1 MAPPSWTSGGDTE
14 ARSAWGFN
22 LPLVIFTLAFILIPV
37 GGTLLTS
44 LYRDVTFLPDRFVGL
59 QNYLRLFSDLHFWQS
74 VRFTLLFVAVSVVL
88 ELFFGLIFALV
99 LNETMPGRGLLR
111 VVVLVP
117 WAIPIAV
124 SARVWELVYNY
135 EFGLFNYLIQWGGLS
150 DSPVN
155 WLGSSAG
162 AFAAI
167 VISDVWKTTP
177 FMTIILLAGF
187 STIPQDL
194 YHQARVDGTH
204 FAQRFRYITLPLLRP
219 VIVVALL
226 FRTIDAIRIFDLIYV
241 LTGGGPG
248 GATTSLSLYSFRYY
262 VSGDFGYGSAVS
274 LIVFL
279 LAGLL
284 ATCYIRVGRF
294 TEVLR

>member
-1 MAPPSWTSGGDTE
+1 MAGPKRRFGDAE
-14 ARSAWGFN
+14 IRSAWFFN
-22 LPLVIFTLAFILIPV
+22 LPLALFTAAFILIPV

-44 LYRDVTFLPDRFVGL
+44 LYRDVTFLPDRFIGI
-59 QNYLRLFSDLHFWQS
+59 QNYVRLFGDPHFWQS
-74 VRFTLLFVAVSVVL
+74 LRFTLLFVAVSVIL
-88 ELFFGLIFALV
+88 ELVFGLVFALV
-99 LNETMPGRGLLR
+99 LNEAMPGRGLLR

-135 EFGLFNYLIQWGGLS
+135 EFGLFNYLIQQAGLA
-150 DSPVN
+150 DAPIN

-194 YHQARVDGTH
+194 YRQAMVDGAH
-204 FAQRFRYITLPLLRP
+204 FLQRFRHVTLPLLRP

-284 ATCYIRVGRF
+284 AVCYIRVGKF
-294 TEVLR
+294 TEVLQ

>member
-1 MAPPSWTSGGDTE
+1 MANQNHRFTGKGDV
-14 ARSAWGFN
+14 RSAWLFN
-22 LPLVIFTLAFILIPV
+22 LPLVLLTAAFILVPV

-44 LYRDVTFLPDRFVGL
+44 LQRDVTFLPDRFVGL

-74 VRFTLLFVAVSVVL
+74 VRFTLLFVLVSVTL
-88 ELFFGLIFALV
+88 ELGFGMTFALL
-99 LNETMPGRGLLR
+99 LNENLPGRGLLR
-111 VVVLVP
+111 VIVLVP

-124 SARVWELVYNY
+124 SARVWQLVYNY
-135 EFGLFNYLIQWGGLS
+135 EFGLFNYLVQHMGLS
-150 DSPVN
+150 DNPVN
-155 WLGSSAG
+155 WLGSSTG

-177 FMTIILLAGF
+177 FMAIILLAGL

-194 YHQARVDGTH
+194 YRQAMVDGTH
-204 FAQRFRYITLPLLRP
+204 FVQRFRHITLPLLRP
-219 VIVVALL
+219 VIAVALL

-248 GATTSLSLYSFRYY
+248 GATTSLSLFSFRYY
-262 VSGDFGYGSAVS
+262 VSGDFGYGSAIS

-279 LAGLL
+279 VAGVLAVGYL
-284 ATCYIRVGRF
+284 RVGKF
-294 TEVLR
+294 AEVLR

>member
-1 MAPPSWTSGGDTE
+1 MANRNDRFGGGRE
-14 ARSAWGFN
+14 IRSAWLFN
-22 LPLVIFTLAFILIPV
+22 LPLVLLTAAFILVPV
-37 GGTLLTS
+37 VGTLVTS
-44 LYRDVTFLPDRFVGL
+44 LQRDVTFLPEQFVGV
-59 QNYLRLFSDLHFWQS
+59 QNYLRLSADVHFWQS
-74 VRFTLLFVAVSVVL
+74 VRFTLLFVLVSVVL
-88 ELFFGLIFALV
+88 ELLFGMIFALV

-111 VVVLVP
+111 VVMLVP

-124 SARVWELVYNY
+124 SARVWQLVYNY
-135 EFGLFNYLIQWGGLS
+135 EFGLFNYLIRQLGLA
-150 DSPVN
+150 DDPVN

-194 YHQARVDGTH
+194 YRQAMVDGTH
-204 FAQRFRYITLPLLRP
+204 FLQRFRHITLPLLRP

-226 FRTIDAIRIFDLIYV
+226 FRTIDAVRIFDLIYV

-248 GATTSLSLYSFRYY
+248 GATTSLSLLSFRHY
-262 VSGDFGYGSAVS
+262 VSGDFGYGSAIS
-274 LIVFL
+274 LVVFL
-279 LAGLL
+279 LAGVL
-284 ATCYIRVGRF
+284 AVGYIRVGKF
-294 TEVLR
+294 AEVLR

>member
-1 MAPPSWTSGGDTE
+1 M
-14 ARSAWGFN
+14 
-22 LPLVIFTLAFILIPV
+22 LPLAMLMAAFILIPV
-37 GGTLLTS
+37 AGTLLTS
-44 LYRDVTFLPDRFVGL
+44 LHRDVTYLPEAFVGL
-59 QNYLRLFSDLHFWQS
+59 QNYMRLFSDLHFWQS
-74 VRFTLLFVAVSVVL
+74 VRFTLMFVAASVVL
-88 ELFFGLIFALV
+88 ELFFGLVFALL
-99 LNETMPGRGLLR
+99 LNETIPGRGLLR

-135 EFGLFNYLIQWGGLS
+135 EFGLLNFVMRHFGLA
-150 DSPVN
+150 DDPVN

-194 YHQARVDGTH
+194 YRQAMVDGTH
-204 FAQRFRYITLPLLRP
+204 FAQRFFYVTLPLLRP

-226 FRTIDAIRIFDLIYV
+226 FRIIDAIRIFDLIYV

-248 GATTSLSLYSFRYY
+248 GATTSLSLYAFRYY
-262 VSGDFGYGSAVS
+262 VSGDFGYGSCIS

-284 ATCYIRVGRF
+284 AVTVIRAGRF
-294 TEVLR
+294 SEVLQ

>member
-1 MAPPSWTSGGDTE
+1 MAKNSERAGGSGDGF
-14 ARSAWGFN
+14 SAWLFN
-22 LPLVIFTLAFILIPV
+22 LPLVLLTVAFILIPV
-37 GGTLLTS
+37 AGTLLTS
-44 LYRDVTFLPDRFVGL
+44 LQRDVTFLSQTFVGL
-59 QNYLRLFSDLHFWQS
+59 QNYLRLLSDAHFWQS
-74 VRFTLLFVAVSVVL
+74 VRFTLLFVLISVAL
-88 ELFFGLIFALV
+88 ELALGLAFALL
-99 LNETMPGRGLLR
+99 LNEAVPGRAVLR
-111 VVVLVP
+111 TAILVP

-135 EFGLFNYLIQWGGLS
+135 DIGLLNFLMLKLGLS
-150 DSPVN
+150 EAPVN

-177 FMTIILLAGF
+177 FITIILLAGF
-187 STIPQDL
+187 ATIPQDL
-194 YHQARVDGTH
+194 YRQAMVDGAH
-204 FAQRFRYITLPLLRP
+204 FMQRFTHLTLPLLRP

-262 VSGDFGYGSAVS
+262 VSGDFGYGSCIS
-274 LIVFL
+274 LVVFVF
-279 LAGLL
+279 AGLL
-284 ATCYIRVGRF
+284 AVGYLRVGKF
-294 TEVLR
+294 AEVLR